1 MFDLIENI
9 LAQIFNYV
17 TVFFVFAC
25 ILMYYFIK
33 DEKEITDKQYRE
45 IHDNYPK
52 MNIDDRYKMDKM
64 FSDEKIS
71 NGEFYRIKKLWKN

>member
-1 MFDLIENI
+1 
-9 LAQIFNYV
+9 
-17 TVFFVFAC
+17 
-25 ILMYYFIK
+25 MYYFIK